1 MRVHADVLS
10 TLPNDGFRVHSQ
22 IATEHIRYILAI
34 LGHQSGWWHLLLS
47 LPEGE
52 SRSD

>member
-10 TLPNDGFRVHSQ
+10 ALTDDGFRVHSQ
-22 IATEHIRYILAI
+22 IATEYIRYILAI
-34 LGHQSGWWHLLLS
+34 LSHRSGWWHFLLS